1 MPSEQQAESA
11 VHIPSDDA
19 RPAFGSCREQPLH
32 WAALFTRDPSP
43 GAPPT
48 KRGRGASQRLFLREA
63 RIDAASMDKTQ
74 VNFRYKS
81 DLDSPLKDIIAR
93 NPDASLQDIWRAHP
107 ILRTMSLDHLGL
119 QIDQII
125 HRRDTAW
132 LK

>member
-1 MPSEQQAESA
+1 
-11 VHIPSDDA
+11 
-19 RPAFGSCREQPLH
+19 
-32 WAALFTRDPSP
+32 
-43 GAPPT
+43 
-48 KRGRGASQRLFLREA
+48 
-63 RIDAASMDKTQ
+63 MDKTQ

-93 NPDASLQDIWRAHP
+93 NPDASLQDIRRAHP